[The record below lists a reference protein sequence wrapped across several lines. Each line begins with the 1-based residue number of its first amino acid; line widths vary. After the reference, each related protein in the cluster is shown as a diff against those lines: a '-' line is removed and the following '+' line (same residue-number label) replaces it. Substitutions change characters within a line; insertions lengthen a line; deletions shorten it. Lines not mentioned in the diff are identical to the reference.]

1 MRAINQPVS
10 WWGWHWEPSVP
21 MSVVELIRAGSMS
34 SRLAAMFWIAME
46 RGASLI
52 VAADPPSAGKTTTL
66 TALMSFTPP
75 DTLAYFT
82 RGLGEPFA
90 LPARTNSHPTYMLIN
105 EMSDHLPVY
114 TWDEYARR
122 AFELLAEGYCLATT
136 MHDDT
141 VEGVLGQL
149 ERDLRIPR
157 QQIANLTFI
166 VTLHVGSTGGQQRR
180 GIHEVALLRPNG
192 DDLLTSSVARWDSHR
207 DEFEVLPEAGQ
218 RDAFAGW
225 AGLSA
230 EALEAELERRE
241 VFLRRLL
248 DEGTES
254 IPEVSTAIER
264 YYEEELRQRP
274 GA

>member
-34 SRLAAMFWIAME
+34 PRLAAMFWIGME

-66 TALMSFTPP
+66 TALLSFTPP
-75 DTLAYFT
+75 DTLVYFT

-105 EMSDHLPVY
+105 ETSDHLPVY

-141 VEGVLGQL
+141 VEGVLRQL
-149 ERDLRIPR
+149 EGDLRIPR
-157 QQIANLTFI
+157 RQIANLTFI
-166 VTLHVGSTGGQQRR
+166 VTLHVGYAGSQRR
-180 GIHEVALLRPNG
+180 RVGEVAFLRPNG
-192 DDLLTSSVARWDSHR
+192 DDLIASSIARWESER
-207 DEFEVLPEAGQ
+207 DEFEVLTEAQQ
-218 RDAFAGW
+218 RDVFAAW

-230 EALEAELERRE
+230 ETLEAELARRE
-241 VFLRRLL
+241 TFLHGLM
-248 DEGTES
+248 EEETES
-254 IPEVSTAIER
+254 IPEVNAAIDR
-264 YYEEELRQRP
+264 FYEEVIRQRP